1 MINRNLLLLIF
12 SILLTVTFWIFST
25 ALIGNKPNQVR
36 DLEDEITELNEQ
48 LISAQILANKLDRVY
63 TLVEK
68 NLALSIQDSLAEDA
82 SIPFLNDLTGML
94 ENLGIKVQSIQP
106 KKRIENIGYVESPY
120 DLLIICTYK
129 QLGSFMAEI
138 ERSPRLIKVNEFTV
152 ENGVERVKNISRA
165 EDLKTQLVE
174 INLSTITLLK
184 SSDQTDEQI

>member
-1 MINRNLLLLIF
+1 MINRNLLLLLF

>member
-1 MINRNLLLLIF
+1 MINRNLLLLLF

-82 SIPFLNDLTGML
+82 SIPFLNDLTGIL

-106 KKRIENIGYVESPY
+106 K
-120 DLLIICTYK
+120 
-129 QLGSFMAEI
+129 
-138 ERSPRLIKVNEFTV
+138 
-152 ENGVERVKNISRA
+152 NG
-165 EDLKTQLVE
+165 LK
-174 INLSTITLLK
+174 I
-184 SSDQTDEQI
+184 